1 MLEKKKFS
9 PDENL
14 IEQFLKY
21 AKPFRGS
28 ANASAHDIINAS
40 SSEKDIEKF
49 RAAEM
54 VAILKRIRSNL

>member
-28 ANASAHDIINAS
+28 ANTSAHDIINAS
-40 SSEKDIEKF
+40 SEKDIEKF
-49 RAAEM
+49 RVAEM